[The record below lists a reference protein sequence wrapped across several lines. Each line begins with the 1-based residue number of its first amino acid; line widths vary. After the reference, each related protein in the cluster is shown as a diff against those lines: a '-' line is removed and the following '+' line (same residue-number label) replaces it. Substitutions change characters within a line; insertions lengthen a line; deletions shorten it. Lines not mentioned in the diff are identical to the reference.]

1 MADKRDAF
9 FVEAPCTF
17 RFKLEQRFHT
27 LGERTLQIVLG
38 ASEPIEIFLRQ
49 IHAAHFEV
57 SFHVANDIRQL
68 KCKAQ
73 PFREVWITRIA
84 KTKNVQASKADRSC
98 HAIAIFG
105 KLVKRR
111 IGRNG

>member
-1 MADKRDAF
+1 MALFHPRQQRAVRAHKRPQSGAAVWIDLADKRDAF

-38 ASEPIEIFLRQ
+38 AFEPIEIFLRQ

-68 KCKAQ
+68 KC
-73 PFREVWITRIA
+73 
-84 KTKNVQASKADRSC
+84 
-98 HAIAIFG
+98 
-105 KLVKRR
+105 
-111 IGRNG
+111 